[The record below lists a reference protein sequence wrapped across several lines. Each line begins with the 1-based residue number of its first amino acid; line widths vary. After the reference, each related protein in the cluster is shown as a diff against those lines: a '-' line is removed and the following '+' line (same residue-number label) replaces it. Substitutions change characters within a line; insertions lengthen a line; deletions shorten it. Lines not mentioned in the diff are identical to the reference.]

1 MDINV
6 QEKLQFVLQGKLYF
20 TSGNLAFNMLINK
33 LKRKV
38 SENPECIA
46 DCIREIEE
54 FGSKYPKVVA
64 TDFAMIAAL

>member
-1 MDINV
+1 MEINV
-6 QEKLQFVLQGKLYF
+6 EEKIRLILQGKLSF
-20 TSGNLAFNMLINK
+20 TSGNLAFNLLINK

-38 SENPECIA
+38 NENPGCIA

-64 TDFAMIAAL
+64 TDFAVIASL